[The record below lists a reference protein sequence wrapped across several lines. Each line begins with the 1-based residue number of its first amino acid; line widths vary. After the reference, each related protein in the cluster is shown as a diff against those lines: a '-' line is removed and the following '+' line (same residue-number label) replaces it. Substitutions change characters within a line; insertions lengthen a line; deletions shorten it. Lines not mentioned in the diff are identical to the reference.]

1 MGFMGHGQVSEGAVV
16 ELRER
21 LVATVSHEFRTPLA
35 VIQASA
41 GLIRRRVG
49 TLSVDEHD
57 ARRMLASCERIEQ
70 ATSTMVA
77 AIERVLLIDRIGAG
91 DEPHRPRLCVPGDVL
106 MSLAASLQER
116 GDVPR
121 EVRLDVQQAQVQ
133 GLLDPLVLRQV
144 ATQLLDNAFKYSPP
158 DSVVTLHARCE
169 ANRFHLR
176 ISDHG
181 VVAGVI
187 DEVPMLAVL
196 SAFASGEFELHNEPF
211 HRAPAVRDLPGMG
224 LGLTLVHQLLQLADG
239 QIRIESTPQVGTTV
253 SVSLPLSPA
262 AKETA
267 S

>member
-1 MGFMGHGQVSEGAVV
+1 MGFMGHGPVSEGAVV

-181 VVAGVI
+181 IGI
-187 DEVPMLAVL
+187 DAAEMALL
-196 SAFASGEFELHNEPF
+196 FEPF

>member
-1 MGFMGHGQVSEGAVV
+1 MGQGQVSEGAVV

-49 TLSVDEHD
+49 TLSVDERD
-57 ARRMLASCERIEQ
+57 SRRMLASCERIEL

-77 AIERVLLIDRIGAG
+77 AIERVLLIDRISAG

-106 MSLAASLQER
+106 MSLAASLKEA

-158 DSVVTLHARCE
+158 DSVVTLHARCD
-169 ANRFHLR
+169 ASRFHLC

-181 VVAGVI
+181 IGI
-187 DEVPMLAVL
+187 DAAEMPLL
-196 SAFASGEFELHNEPF
+196 FEPF
-211 HRAPAVRDLPGMG
+211 HRAPGVRDLPGMG
-224 LGLTLVHQLLQLADG
+224 LGLTLVRQLLQLAGG
-239 QIRIESTPQVGTTV
+239 QIRIESTPHVGTAV
-253 SVSLPLSPA
+253 SVSLPLIPA